1 MSTFSLEKERWH
13 DYFDNFS
20 RVMDTVPA
28 TLEVVAE
35 TIGDQVEA
43 ESKTLKGITY
53 DPKDDVLELQLGDE
67 LDHLIQGPKEI
78 SITEDDNGFSA
89 MEAIDNNGAK
99 HILTLNP

>member
-35 TIGDQVEA
+35 TVGDQMAA
-43 ESKTLKGITY
+43 ENKTLNGITY

-67 LDHLIQGPKEI
+67 VDHLIHGPKEI
-78 SITEDDNGFSA
+78 YITEDDNGFSA
-89 MEAIDNNGAK
+89 MEAVDKEGAK
-99 HILTLNP
+99 HILMLNP